1 MISREKRLMPAPGPI
16 PWSCGGHAPSHLG
29 AQQVGDLGHLIDG
42 NILRDAPQG
51 IGLVVQPQLTHGHP
65 LLDLGFV
72 DAVAGRQ
79 PGGGQQIDLAA
90 GEPFKIG
97 FMGGV
102 AAGDP
107 VAPLLQNGSHQ
118 GPGHAVE

>member
-1 MISREKRLMPAPGPI
+1 MTTPQNRSTATLPARHI
-16 PWSCGGHAPSHLG
+16 C
-29 AQQVGDLGHLIDG
+29 
-42 NILRDAPQG
+42 
-51 IGLVVQPQLTHGHP
+51 QLTHGHL
-65 LLDLGFV
+65 LLDLSFV

-79 PGGGQQIDLAA
+79 PGGGQQIDLAV

-97 FMGGV
+97 LMGGV